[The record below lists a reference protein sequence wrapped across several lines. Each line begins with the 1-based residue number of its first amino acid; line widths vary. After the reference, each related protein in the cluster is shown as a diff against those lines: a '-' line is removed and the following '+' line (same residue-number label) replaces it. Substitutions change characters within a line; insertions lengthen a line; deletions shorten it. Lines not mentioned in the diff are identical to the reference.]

1 MTRLCRLSLL
11 DRAGRRP
18 EALDRDADVVVQ
30 PFRRIGR
37 GEVGSANDRV
47 DRLAPGSQA
56 TTPS

>member
-1 MTRLCRLSLL
+1 VTRLCRLSLL

-18 EALDRDADVVVQ
+18 EALNRDADVVVQ

-47 DRLAPGSQA
+47 DRPKRR
-56 TTPS
+56 